1 MTTKQLR
8 RDLRANRQSLS
19 AADRESKSL
28 AITKK
33 LTGLLQFQR
42 ASHIAFYLAT
52 PEEVDTSF
60 ALELSHNL
68 GKHLYLPVINKSR
81 WRKSPLLFEPYIP
94 GETLLKSNRYG
105 ILEPAHR
112 PGGGYPGKR
121 LDLVFA
127 PVVGF
132 NATCDRIGMG
142 AGFYDRT
149 FAAKEFAWKN
159 VYLVG
164 LAFACQESKF
174 DPNSHDIPMNA
185 IVTESGT
192 FKAK

>member
-1 MTTKQLR
+1 M
-8 RDLRANRQSLS
+8 
-19 AADRESKSL
+19 
-28 AITKK
+28 
-33 LTGLLQFQR
+33 GLLQFQR

-60 ALELSHNL
+60 ALELSHDL
-68 GKHLYLPVINKSR
+68 GKHLYLPVINNSS

-94 GETLLKSNRYG
+94 GETLLKNNRYG

-112 PGGGYPGKR
+112 SGGGCPGKKM
-121 LDLVFA
+121 DLVCA
-127 PVVGF
+127 PLVGF
-132 NATCDRIGMG
+132 SAACDRIGMG

-149 FAAKEFAWKN
+149 FAATELVWKK

-174 DPNSHDIPMNA
+174 EPDSHDIPMDA

-192 FKAK
+192 FYAK